1 MKKTIYTTL
10 ISLLLLTLGLVACKP
25 STPVDEVQNKNHDD
39 PKKIELIL
47 FDCHFHDGNRVHATG
62 HREGVKYTP
71 SEQVMILEEVPGEG
85 WKISP
90 KGVDRFII
98 YGGKEGVKSPD
109 LSAIIDPAKR
119 DWTDRS
125 FSVHSDAGLSDRQCG
140 LIIKMYDKEG
150 REITGQFATNG
161 EDKRHQFFF
170 TACNIRPTKFGDQTK
185 KYDDGVYHYMY
196 YYYFDTDPWDKTLN
210 EGAKYTGISNPI
222 GLKGFMEFPVTEI
235 RFELQLTLLHA
246 RSSKFSGEGGRP
258 SPFYGMTP
266 KQRATDVVDINLK
279 GIPFIVF
286 ANTGEY
292 VDTNTH
298 DLSKLKPEEKLLVEK
313 LSDAAG
319 ITEQEALDDLWCM
332 LFGEIPEHDF
342 SKGRYL

>member
-1 MKKTIYTTL
+1 MKKTNYATL
-10 ISLLLLTLGLVACKP
+10 IALLLLTLGLAACKP

-90 KGVDRFII
+90 RGVDRFII

-210 EGAKYTGISNPI
+210 DGAKYTGISNPI

-258 SPFYGMTP
+258 SPFYGMTR

-279 GIPFIVF
+279 GIPFVVF

-292 VDTNTH
+292 IETETH
-298 DLSKLKPEEKLLVEK
+298 DLSKLKPEEKLLVKK
-313 LSDAAG
+313 LSDTAG
-319 ITEQEALDDLWCM
+319 ITEQEALEDLLRFSAKAPEDDL
-332 LFGEIPEHDF
+332 
-342 SKGRYL
+342 SKGRFL

>member
-1 MKKTIYTTL
+1 MKKTNYATL
-10 ISLLLLTLGLVACKP
+10 IALLLLTLGLAACKP

-210 EGAKYTGISNPI
+210 DGAKYTGISNPI

-258 SPFYGMTP
+258 SPFYGMTR

-279 GIPFIVF
+279 GIPFVVF

-292 VDTNTH
+292 IETETH
-298 DLSKLKPEEKLLVEK
+298 DLSKLKPEEKLLVKK

-319 ITEQEALDDLWCM
+319 ITEQEALEDLLRFSAKAPEDDL
-332 LFGEIPEHDF
+332 

>member
-1 MKKTIYTTL
+1 MKKTNYATL
-10 ISLLLLTLGLVACKP
+10 IALLLLTLGLAACKP
-25 STPVDEVQNKNHDD
+25 STPVDEVQNKKHDD

-47 FDCHFHDGNRVHATG
+47 FDCHFHGNKVHATG
-62 HREGVKYTP
+62 PREGVKYTP

-90 KGVDRFII
+90 KGVARFIV

-109 LSAIIDPAKR
+109 LSTIIDPAKR
-119 DWTDRS
+119 DWTDQS
-125 FSVHSDAGLSDRQCG
+125 FYASRDAGLSDRQCG

-161 EDKRHQFFF
+161 EDRRHQFFF
-170 TACNIRPTKFGDQTK
+170 IAYHIRSTKFGDQTK
-185 KYDDGVYHYMY
+185 KYADGDYRYMY

-210 EGAKYTGISNPI
+210 DGAKYTGISNPI
-222 GLKGFMEFPVTEI
+222 GLKGFMEFPVTES

-258 SPFYGMTP
+258 SPFYGMTR

-279 GIPFIVF
+279 GIPFVVF

-292 VDTNTH
+292 IETETH

-319 ITEQEALDDLWCM
+319 ITEQEALEDLLRFSDKAPEDDL
-332 LFGEIPEHDF
+332 

>member
-1 MKKTIYTTL
+1 MKKTNYATL
-10 ISLLLLTLGLVACKP
+10 IALLLLTLGLAACKP
-25 STPVDEVQNKNHDD
+25 STPVDEVQNKKHDD

-47 FDCHFHDGNRVHATG
+47 FDCHFHDSNRVHATG
-62 HREGVKYTP
+62 TREGVKYTP

-90 KGVDRFII
+90 KGVARFIV

-109 LSAIIDPAKR
+109 LSTIIDPAKR

-125 FSVHSDAGLSDRQCG
+125 FSVNRDAGLSDRQCG

-161 EDKRHQFFF
+161 EDRRHQFFF
-170 TACNIRPTKFGDQTK
+170 TACDIRPTKFGDQTK

-210 EGAKYTGISNPI
+210 NGAKYTGISNPI

-258 SPFYGMTP
+258 SPFYGMTR

-279 GIPFIVF
+279 GIPFVVF

-292 VDTNTH
+292 IETETH
-298 DLSKLKPEEKLLVEK
+298 DLSKLRPEEKLLVKK

-319 ITEQEALDDLWCM
+319 ITEQEALEDLLRFSAKAPEDDL
-332 LFGEIPEHDF
+332 

>member
-1 MKKTIYTTL
+1 MKKTNYATL
-10 ISLLLLTLGLVACKP
+10 IALLLLTLGLAACKP
-25 STPVDEVQNKNHDD
+25 STPVDEVQNKKHDD

-210 EGAKYTGISNPI
+210 DGAKYTGISNPI

-258 SPFYGMTP
+258 SPFYGMTR

-279 GIPFIVF
+279 GIPFVVF

-292 VDTNTH
+292 IETETH
-298 DLSKLKPEEKLLVEK
+298 DLSKLKPEEMKLVKK

-319 ITEQEALDDLWCM
+319 ITEQEALEDLLRFSAKAPEDDL
-332 LFGEIPEHDF
+332 

>member
-10 ISLLLLTLGLVACKP
+10 VSLLLLTLGLVACKP

-210 EGAKYTGISNPI
+210 DGAKYTGISNPI

-258 SPFYGMTP
+258 SPFYGMTR

-279 GIPFIVF
+279 GIPFVVF

-292 VDTNTH
+292 IETETH
-298 DLSKLKPEEKLLVEK
+298 DLSKLKPEEKLLVKK

-319 ITEQEALDDLWCM
+319 ITEQEALEDLLRFSAKAPEDDL
-332 LFGEIPEHDF
+332 
-342 SKGRYL
+342 SKGRFL

>member
-1 MKKTIYTTL
+1 MKKTNYATL
-10 ISLLLLTLGLVACKP
+10 IALLLLTLGLAACKP

-210 EGAKYTGISNPI
+210 DGAKYTGISNPI

-258 SPFYGMTP
+258 SPFYGMTR

-279 GIPFIVF
+279 GIPFVVF

-292 VDTNTH
+292 IETETH
-298 DLSKLKPEEKLLVEK
+298 DLSKLKPEEKLLVKK

-319 ITEQEALDDLWCM
+319 ITEQEALEDLLRFSAKAPEDDL
-332 LFGEIPEHDF
+332 
-342 SKGRYL
+342 SKGRFL

>member
-1 MKKTIYTTL
+1 MKKTIYTTF
-10 ISLLLLTLGLVACKP
+10 IALLLLTLGLAACKP

-210 EGAKYTGISNPI
+210 DGAKYTGISNPI

-258 SPFYGMTP
+258 SPFYGMTR

-279 GIPFIVF
+279 GIPFVVF

-292 VDTNTH
+292 IETETH
-298 DLSKLKPEEKLLVEK
+298 DLSKLKPEEKLLVKK

-319 ITEQEALDDLWCM
+319 ITEQEALEDLLRFSAKAPEDDL
-332 LFGEIPEHDF
+332 
-342 SKGRYL
+342 SKGRFL

>member
-1 MKKTIYTTL
+1 MKKTNYATL
-10 ISLLLLTLGLVACKP
+10 IALLLLTLGLAACKP

-47 FDCHFHDGNRVHATG
+47 FDCHFHGNKVHATG

-90 KGVDRFII
+90 KGVARFIV

-109 LSAIIDPAKR
+109 LSTIIDPAKR
-119 DWTDRS
+119 DWTDQS
-125 FSVHSDAGLSDRQCG
+125 FYASRDAGLSDRQCG

-170 TACNIRPTKFGDQTK
+170 TARNIRPTKFGDPDM
-185 KYDDGVYHYMY
+185 KYADGDYRYMY

-210 EGAKYTGISNPI
+210 DGAKYTGISNPI
-222 GLKGFMEFPVTEI
+222 GLKGFMEFPVTES

-258 SPFYGMTP
+258 SPFYGMTR

-279 GIPFIVF
+279 GIPFVVF

-292 VDTNTH
+292 IETETH
-298 DLSKLKPEEKLLVEK
+298 DLSKLKPEEKLLVKK

-319 ITEQEALDDLWCM
+319 ITEQEALEDLLRFSAKAPEDDL
-332 LFGEIPEHDF
+332 
-342 SKGRYL
+342 SNGRYL

>member
-1 MKKTIYTTL
+1 MKKTNYATL
-10 ISLLLLTLGLVACKP
+10 IALLLLTLGLAACKP

-98 YGGKEGVKSPD
+98 YGGKEGVKSLD

-161 EDKRHQFFF
+161 EDRRHQFFF
-170 TACNIRPTKFGDQTK
+170 TACDIRPTEFGDQTK

-210 EGAKYTGISNPI
+210 DGAKYTGISNPI

-258 SPFYGMTP
+258 SPFYGMTR

-292 VDTNTH
+292 IETETH
-298 DLSKLKPEEKLLVEK
+298 DLSKLKPEEKLLVKK

-319 ITEQEALDDLWCM
+319 ITEQEALEDLLRFSAKAPEDDL
-332 LFGEIPEHDF
+332 

>member
-1 MKKTIYTTL
+1 MKKTNYATL
-10 ISLLLLTLGLVACKP
+10 IALLLLTLGLAACKP
-25 STPVDEVQNKNHDD
+25 STPVDEVQNKKHDD

-47 FDCHFHDGNRVHATG
+47 FDCHFHGNKVHATG
-62 HREGVKYTP
+62 PREGVKYTP

-90 KGVDRFII
+90 KGVARFIV

-109 LSAIIDPAKR
+109 LSTIIDPAKR
-119 DWTDRS
+119 DWTDQS
-125 FSVHSDAGLSDRQCG
+125 FYASRDAGLSDRQCG

-161 EDKRHQFFF
+161 EDRRHQFFF
-170 TACNIRPTKFGDQTK
+170 TAYHIRSTKFGDQTK
-185 KYDDGVYHYMY
+185 KYADGDYRYMY

-210 EGAKYTGISNPI
+210 DGAKYTGISNPI

-258 SPFYGMTP
+258 SPFYGMTR

-292 VDTNTH
+292 IETETH
-298 DLSKLKPEEKLLVEK
+298 DLSKLKPEEKLLVKK

-319 ITEQEALDDLWCM
+319 ITEQEALEDLLRFSAKAPEDDL
-332 LFGEIPEHDF
+332 

>member
-1 MKKTIYTTL
+1 MKKTNYATL
-10 ISLLLLTLGLVACKP
+10 IALLLLTIGLAACKP
-25 STPVDEVQNKNHDD
+25 STPVDEVQNKKHDD

-47 FDCHFHDGNRVHATG
+47 FDGHFHGNKVHATAQ
-62 HREGVKYTP
+62 EQGVKYLTR
-71 SEQVMILEEVPGEG
+71 EQVMILEEVPGKG
-85 WKISP
+85 WKVSP
-90 KGVDRFII
+90 KGVDRFIV
-98 YGGKEGVKSPD
+98 YGGKERAESPGPT
-109 LSAIIDPAKR
+109 SIIDPAKR
-119 DWTDRS
+119 NWTDQTFVAEDS
-125 FSVHSDAGLSDRQCG
+125 AGLANRQYG

-150 REITGQFATNG
+150 KEITGQFATNG

-170 TACNIRPTKFGDQTK
+170 TARNIRPTKFGDPNM
-185 KYDDGVYHYMY
+185 KYDDGDYHYMY
-196 YYYFDTDPWDKTLN
+196 YYYFDTDPWDKTIYN
-210 EGAKYTGISNPI
+210 GAKYTGISNPI
-222 GLKGFMEFPVTEI
+222 GLKGFMEFPVTES

-246 RSSKFSGEGGRP
+246 RSSKFSGVGGRP

-286 ANTGEY
+286 ANAGEY
-292 VDTNTH
+292 IKTNTH

-319 ITEQEALDDLWCM
+319 ITEQEALDDLWCAP
-332 LFGEIPEHDF
+332 FGETPDHDF

>member
-1 MKKTIYTTL
+1 MKKTNYTTL
-10 ISLLLLTLGLVACKP
+10 ITLLLLTLGLAACKP

-47 FDCHFHDGNRVHATG
+47 FDCHFHGNDVHATAQ
-62 HREGVKYTP
+62 EKGVKYFTR
-71 SEQVMILEEVPGEG
+71 EQVMILEEVPGKG
-85 WKISP
+85 WQVSP
-90 KGVDRFII
+90 KGVDRFIV
-98 YGGKEGVKSPD
+98 YGGKNEEKTPD
-109 LSAIIDPAKR
+109 LSSIIDPAKR
-119 DWTDRS
+119 DWTDRT
-125 FSVHSDAGLSDRQCG
+125 FNAARDAGISLRQYG
-140 LIIKMYDKEG
+140 LLIKMYDKEG
-150 REITGQFATNG
+150 KEITGQFATNG

-170 TACNIRPTKFGDQTK
+170 TARNIRPTKFGNPAMK
-185 KYDDGVYHYMY
+185 FDDGDYHYMY
-196 YYYFDTDPWDKTLN
+196 YYYFDTDPWDKTLYS
-210 EGAKYTGISNPI
+210 GAKYTGISNPI
-222 GLKGFMEFPVTEI
+222 GLKGFMEFPVTES

-258 SPFYGMTP
+258 SPFYGMTT

-292 VDTNTH
+292 VNTNTH

-319 ITEQEALDDLWCM
+319 ITEQEALNDLWCM
-332 LFGEIPEHDF
+332 LFGEIPEHDP
-342 SKGRYL
+342 SKGRHL

>member
-1 MKKTIYTTL
+1 MKKTNYATL
-10 ISLLLLTLGLVACKP
+10 IALLLPTLGLAACKP
-25 STPVDEVQNKNHDD
+25 STPVDEVQNKKHDD

-47 FDCHFHDGNRVHATG
+47 FDCHFHGNKVHATG
-62 HREGVKYTP
+62 PREGVKYTP

-90 KGVDRFII
+90 KGVARFIV

-109 LSAIIDPAKR
+109 LSTIIDPAKR
-119 DWTDRS
+119 DWTDQS
-125 FSVHSDAGLSDRQCG
+125 FYASRDAGLSDRQCG

-161 EDKRHQFFF
+161 EDRRHQFFF
-170 TACNIRPTKFGDQTK
+170 TAYHIRSTKFGDQTK
-185 KYDDGVYHYMY
+185 KYADGDYRYMY

-210 EGAKYTGISNPI
+210 DGAKYTGISNPI

-258 SPFYGMTP
+258 SPFYGMTR

-292 VDTNTH
+292 IETETH
-298 DLSKLKPEEKLLVEK
+298 DLSKLKPEEKLLVKK

-319 ITEQEALDDLWCM
+319 ITEQEALEDLLRFSAKAPEDDL
-332 LFGEIPEHDF
+332 

>member
-1 MKKTIYTTL
+1 MKKTNYATL
-10 ISLLLLTLGLVACKP
+10 IALLLLTLGLAACKP

-90 KGVDRFII
+90 KGVARFIV

-210 EGAKYTGISNPI
+210 DGAKYTGISNPI

-246 RSSKFSGEGGRP
+246 RSSKFSGEGGCS
-258 SPFYGMTP
+258 SPFYGMTR

-279 GIPFIVF
+279 GIPFVVF

-292 VDTNTH
+292 IETETH
-298 DLSKLKPEEKLLVEK
+298 DLSKLKPEEKLLVKK

-319 ITEQEALDDLWCM
+319 ITEQEALEDLLRFSAKAPEDDL
-332 LFGEIPEHDF
+332 
-342 SKGRYL
+342 SKGRFL

>member
-1 MKKTIYTTL
+1 MKKTISTTL
-10 ISLLLLTLGLVACKP
+10 ISLLLLTLGLAACKP

-47 FDCHFHDGNRVHATG
+47 FDCHFHGNKVHATAQ
-62 HREGVKYTP
+62 EKGVKYFTR
-71 SEQVMILEEVPGEG
+71 EQVMILEEVPGKG
-85 WKISP
+85 WQVSP
-90 KGVDRFII
+90 KGVDRFIV
-98 YGGKEGVKSPD
+98 YGGKQDVNSPHPT
-109 LSAIIDPAKR
+109 SIIDPAKR
-119 DWTDRS
+119 DWTDQTFVAGR
-125 FSVHSDAGLSDRQCG
+125 DAGLSDRQYG
-140 LIIKMYDKEG
+140 LIIRMYDKEG
-150 REITGQFATNG
+150 KDITGQFATNG

-170 TACNIRPTKFGDQTK
+170 TARNIRPTKFGDQTK
-185 KYDDGVYHYMY
+185 KFDDGVYHYMY
-196 YYYFDTDPWDKTLN
+196 YYYFDTDPWDKSLN

-222 GLKGFMEFPVTEI
+222 GLKGFMEFPLIEC

-246 RSSKFSGEGGRP
+246 RSSKFSGDGGRP

-266 KQRATDVVDINLK
+266 KQRSTDVVDINLK

-298 DLSKLKPEEKLLVEK
+298 DLSKLKPEEKLLVKK

>member
-1 MKKTIYTTL
+1 MKKTNYATL
-10 ISLLLLTLGLVACKP
+10 IALLLLTLGLAACKP

-90 KGVDRFII
+90 KGVARFII

-210 EGAKYTGISNPI
+210 DGAKYTGISNPI

-258 SPFYGMTP
+258 SPFYGMTR

-279 GIPFIVF
+279 GIPFVVF

-292 VDTNTH
+292 IETETH
-298 DLSKLKPEEKLLVEK
+298 DLSKLKPEEKLLVKK

-319 ITEQEALDDLWCM
+319 ITEQEALEDLLRFSAKAPEDDL
-332 LFGEIPEHDF
+332 

>member
-210 EGAKYTGISNPI
+210 DGAKYTGISNPI

-258 SPFYGMTP
+258 SPFYGMTR

-279 GIPFIVF
+279 GIPFVVF

-292 VDTNTH
+292 IETETH
-298 DLSKLKPEEKLLVEK
+298 DLSKLKPEEKLLVKK

-319 ITEQEALDDLWCM
+319 ITEQEALEDLLRFSAKAPEDDL
-332 LFGEIPEHDF
+332 
-342 SKGRYL
+342 SKGRFL

>member
-1 MKKTIYTTL
+1 MKKTNYATL
-10 ISLLLLTLGLVACKP
+10 IALLLLTLGLAACKP
-25 STPVDEVQNKNHDD
+25 STPVDEVQNKKHDD

-47 FDCHFHDGNRVHATG
+47 FDCHFHGNKVHATG
-62 HREGVKYTP
+62 PREGVKYTP

-90 KGVDRFII
+90 KGVARFIV

-109 LSAIIDPAKR
+109 LSTIIDPAKR
-119 DWTDRS
+119 DWTDQS
-125 FSVHSDAGLSDRQCG
+125 FYASRDAGLSDRQCG

-161 EDKRHQFFF
+161 EDRRHQFFF
-170 TACNIRPTKFGDQTK
+170 TAYHIRSTKFGDQTK
-185 KYDDGVYHYMY
+185 KYADGDYRYMY

-210 EGAKYTGISNPI
+210 DGAKYTGISNPI

-258 SPFYGMTP
+258 SPFYGMTR

-279 GIPFIVF
+279 GIPFVVF

-292 VDTNTH
+292 IETETH
-298 DLSKLKPEEKLLVEK
+298 DLSKLKPEEKLLVKK
-313 LSDAAG
+313 LSDTAG
-319 ITEQEALDDLWCM
+319 ITEQEALEDLLRFSAKAPEDDL
-332 LFGEIPEHDF
+332 

>member
-1 MKKTIYTTL
+1 MKKTNYATL
-10 ISLLLLTLGLVACKP
+10 IALLLLTLGLAACKP
-25 STPVDEVQNKNHDD
+25 STPVDEVQNKKHDD

-47 FDCHFHDGNRVHATG
+47 FDCHFHGNKVHATG
-62 HREGVKYTP
+62 PREGVKYTP

-90 KGVDRFII
+90 KGVARFIV

-109 LSAIIDPAKR
+109 LSTIIDPAKR
-119 DWTDRS
+119 DWTDQS
-125 FSVHSDAGLSDRQCG
+125 FYASRDAGLSDRQCG

-161 EDKRHQFFF
+161 EDRRHQFFF
-170 TACNIRPTKFGDQTK
+170 TAYHIRSTKFGDQTK
-185 KYDDGVYHYMY
+185 KYAVGDYRYMY

-210 EGAKYTGISNPI
+210 DGAKYTGISNPI

-258 SPFYGMTP
+258 SPFYGMTR

-279 GIPFIVF
+279 GIPFVVF

-292 VDTNTH
+292 IETETH
-298 DLSKLKPEEKLLVEK
+298 DLSKLKPEEMKLVKK

-319 ITEQEALDDLWCM
+319 ITEQEALEDLLRFSAKAPEDDL
-332 LFGEIPEHDF
+332 

>member
-1 MKKTIYTTL
+1 MKKTNYATL
-10 ISLLLLTLGLVACKP
+10 IALLLLTLGLAACKP

-47 FDCHFHDGNRVHATG
+47 FDCHFHGNKVHATG
-62 HREGVKYTP
+62 PREEVKYTP

-90 KGVDRFII
+90 KGVARFIV

-109 LSAIIDPAKR
+109 LSTIIDPAKR
-119 DWTDRS
+119 DWTDQS
-125 FSVHSDAGLSDRQCG
+125 FYASRDAGLSDRQCG

-170 TACNIRPTKFGDQTK
+170 TARNIRPTKFGDPDM
-185 KYDDGVYHYMY
+185 KYADGDYRYMY

-210 EGAKYTGISNPI
+210 DGAKYTGISNPI
-222 GLKGFMEFPVTEI
+222 GLKGFMEFPVTES

-258 SPFYGMTP
+258 SPFYGMTR

-279 GIPFIVF
+279 GIPFVVF

-292 VDTNTH
+292 IETETH
-298 DLSKLKPEEKLLVEK
+298 DLSKLKPEEKLLVKK

-319 ITEQEALDDLWCM
+319 ITEQEALEDLLRFSAKAPEDDL
-332 LFGEIPEHDF
+332 
-342 SKGRYL
+342 SNGRYL

>member
-1 MKKTIYTTL
+1 MKKTNYATL
-10 ISLLLLTLGLVACKP
+10 IALLLLTLGLAACKP

-161 EDKRHQFFF
+161 EDRRHQFFF
-170 TACNIRPTKFGDQTK
+170 TACDIRPTEFGDQTK

-210 EGAKYTGISNPI
+210 DGAKYTGISNPI
-222 GLKGFMEFPVTEI
+222 GLKGFMEFPVTES

-258 SPFYGMTP
+258 SPFYGMTR

-292 VDTNTH
+292 IETETH
-298 DLSKLKPEEKLLVEK
+298 DLSKLKPEEKLLVKK

-319 ITEQEALDDLWCM
+319 ITEQEALEDLLRFSAKAPEDDL
-332 LFGEIPEHDF
+332 

>member
-10 ISLLLLTLGLVACKP
+10 ISLLLLTLGLAACKP

-170 TACNIRPTKFGDQTK
+170 TACNIRPTKFGNQTK

-210 EGAKYTGISNPI
+210 DGAKYTGISNPI

-258 SPFYGMTP
+258 SPFYGMTR

-279 GIPFIVF
+279 GIPFVVF

-292 VDTNTH
+292 IETETH
-298 DLSKLKPEEKLLVEK
+298 DLSKLKPEEKLLVKK

-319 ITEQEALDDLWCM
+319 ITEQEALEDLLRFSAKAPEDDL
-332 LFGEIPEHDF
+332 
-342 SKGRYL
+342 SKGRFL

>member
-90 KGVDRFII
+90 KGVARFIV

-210 EGAKYTGISNPI
+210 DGAKYTGISNPI

-258 SPFYGMTP
+258 SPFYGMTR

-279 GIPFIVF
+279 GIPFVVF

-292 VDTNTH
+292 IETETH
-298 DLSKLKPEEKLLVEK
+298 DLSKLKSEEKLLVKK

-319 ITEQEALDDLWCM
+319 ITEQEALEDLLRFSAKAPEDDL
-332 LFGEIPEHDF
+332 
-342 SKGRYL
+342 SKGRFL

>member
-1 MKKTIYTTL
+1 MKKTNYATL
-10 ISLLLLTLGLVACKP
+10 IALLLLTLGLAACKP

-47 FDCHFHDGNRVHATG
+47 FDCHFHGNKVHATP
-62 HREGVKYTP
+62 EQKGVKYLTR
-71 SEQVMILEEVPGEG
+71 EQVMILEEVPGKG
-85 WKISP
+85 WQISP
-90 KGVDRFII
+90 KGVDRFIVQ
-98 YGGKEGVKSPD
+98 GGKEGVKSPD
-109 LSAIIDPAKR
+109 LSTIIDPAKR
-119 DWTDRS
+119 DWTDQT
-125 FSVHSDAGLSDRQCG
+125 FIAEDQAGLANRQYG

-150 REITGQFATNG
+150 KEITGQFATNG

-170 TACNIRPTKFGDQTK
+170 TARNIRPTKFGDPAMK
-185 KYDDGVYHYMY
+185 FDDGDYHYMY

-210 EGAKYTGISNPI
+210 DGAKYTGISNPI
-222 GLKGFMEFPVTEI
+222 GLKGFMEFPVTES

-258 SPFYGMTP
+258 SPFYGMTS

-292 VDTNTH
+292 IETETH
-298 DLSKLKPEEKLLVEK
+298 DLSKLKPEEKLLVKK

-319 ITEQEALDDLWCM
+319 ITEQEALEDLLRFSAKAPEDDL
-332 LFGEIPEHDF
+332 

>member
-1 MKKTIYTTL
+1 MKKTNYATL
-10 ISLLLLTLGLVACKP
+10 IALLLLTLGLAACKP

-161 EDKRHQFFF
+161 EDRRHQFFF
-170 TACNIRPTKFGDQTK
+170 TACDIRPTEFGDQTK

-210 EGAKYTGISNPI
+210 DGAKYTGISNPI

-258 SPFYGMTP
+258 SPFYGMTR

-292 VDTNTH
+292 IETETH
-298 DLSKLKPEEKLLVEK
+298 DLSKLKPEEKLLVKK

-319 ITEQEALDDLWCM
+319 ITEQEALEDLLRFSAKAPEDDL
-332 LFGEIPEHDF
+332 

>member
-210 EGAKYTGISNPI
+210 DGAKYTGISNPI

-258 SPFYGMTP
+258 SPFYGMTR

-279 GIPFIVF
+279 GIPFVVF

-292 VDTNTH
+292 IETETH
-298 DLSKLKPEEKLLVEK
+298 DLSKLKPEEKLLVKK

-319 ITEQEALDDLWCM
+319 ITEQEALEDLLRFSAKAPEDDL
-332 LFGEIPEHDF
+332 

>member
-1 MKKTIYTTL
+1 MKKTNYATL
-10 ISLLLLTLGLVACKP
+10 IALLLLTLGLAACKP

-109 LSAIIDPAKR
+109 LSAIIDPARR

-210 EGAKYTGISNPI
+210 DGAKYTGISNPI

-258 SPFYGMTP
+258 SPFYGMTR

-279 GIPFIVF
+279 GIPFVVF

-292 VDTNTH
+292 IETETH
-298 DLSKLKPEEKLLVEK
+298 DLSKLKPEEKLLVKK

-319 ITEQEALDDLWCM
+319 ITEQEALEDLLRFSAKAPEDDL
-332 LFGEIPEHDF
+332 
-342 SKGRYL
+342 SKGRFL